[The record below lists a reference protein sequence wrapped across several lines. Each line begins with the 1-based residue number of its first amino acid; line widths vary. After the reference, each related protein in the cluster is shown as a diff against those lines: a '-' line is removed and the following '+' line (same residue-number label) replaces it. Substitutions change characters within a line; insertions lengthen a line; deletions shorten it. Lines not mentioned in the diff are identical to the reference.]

1 MDLDDNSCVKSG
13 GTPARRRARVS
24 LRRSEPAF
32 GRANMQY
39 PAGYCKLPALTPP
52 SSKIRPMTQRPR
64 SSSLSAAT
72 QAHPVTHPAFWR
84 QQFHAKPVSAF
95 SARFSAT
102 LFTRN
107 LCHEDYRSAF
117 VIFVTQ
123 PAGSWSGPTQD
134 PAGQKRR
141 PSRPSA
147 RVLPVTQ
154 EGCDSSLCPL
164 PAPPPRPKSKKSI
177 TRDFSSGA
185 P

>member
-107 LCHEDYRSAF
+107 LCHKDSESALESF
-117 VIFVTQ
+117 CARPQYLPKGLPEGGDRARWT
-123 PAGSWSGPTQD
+123 P
-134 PAGQKRR
+134 R
-141 PSRPSA
+141 PSRPRALQRSVAISA
-147 RVLPVTQ
+147 
-154 EGCDSSLCPL
+154 C
-164 PAPPPRPKSKKSI
+164 
-177 TRDFSSGA
+177 GA
-185 P
+185 PALLR